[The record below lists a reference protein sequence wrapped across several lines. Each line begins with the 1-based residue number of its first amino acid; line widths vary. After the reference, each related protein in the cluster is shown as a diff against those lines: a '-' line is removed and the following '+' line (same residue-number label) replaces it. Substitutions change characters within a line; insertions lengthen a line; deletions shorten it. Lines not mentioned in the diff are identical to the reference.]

1 MAVDHTA
8 LARLDPALERS
19 RQSAAKLLNRLA
31 GKLRIQQ
38 TAREAAIG
46 VKQAS
51 QYAHSQPMKDMGTE
65 IGRFLRRNPVPA
77 ISIAVVAGY
86 LAARSWKTGKKP
98 DRP

>member
-19 RQSAAKLLNRLA
+19 RQSAARLLNRLA
-31 GKLRIQQ
+31 GKLRIKQ

-46 VKQAS
+46 QEQAA
-51 QYAHSQPMKDMGTE
+51 QYAHSQPMRDVGGE

-86 LAARSWKTGKKP
+86 LAARSWKTTK
-98 DRP
+98 RPGRL